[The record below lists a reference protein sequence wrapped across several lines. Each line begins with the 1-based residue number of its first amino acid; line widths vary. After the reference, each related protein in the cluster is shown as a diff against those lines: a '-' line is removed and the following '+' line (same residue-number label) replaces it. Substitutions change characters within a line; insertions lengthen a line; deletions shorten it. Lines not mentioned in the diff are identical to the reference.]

1 MVWTAAEVVT
11 LEGLTGSAVPAVL
24 VGHVEVGEVAL
35 STADPL
41 NLRTSPVLLIVAVI
55 EVAVVIL
62 EVDIVRVVAAAVSC
76 SLPPRLFR
84 SVVLHLGE
92 ALAEV
97 LQGLRVAAVSAIVV
111 VAITGQVLASSIPAS
126 SLISIIQSGIIGS
139 LMVCVLAVELITRI
153 AKQVFISIFISVFLF
168 VIEIT
173 IDLLYLWIP
182 LLSSCS
188 SRKLGGR
195 RVL

>member
-1 MVWTAAEVVT
+1 M
-11 LEGLTGSAVPAVL
+11 EGLTGSAVPAVL

-35 STADPL
+35 STANPL

-97 LQGLRVAAVSAIVV
+97 
-111 VAITGQVLASSIPAS
+111 P
-126 SLISIIQSGIIGS
+126 
-139 LMVCVLAVELITRI
+139 
-153 AKQVFISIFISVFLF
+153 
-168 VIEIT
+168 
-173 IDLLYLWIP
+173 
-182 LLSSCS
+182 
-188 SRKLGGR
+188 
-195 RVL
+195 